1 MLALYLFS
9 LFLGGGLLAA
19 SLLGAI
25 GGHEFGGH
33 DHGAIGGHGA
43 DPSADHAAAK
53 IFSVR
58 ALIYGLFGFG
68 AAGSLLTALQAG
80 SFLTAIAAVVTGA
93 VSAVM
98 VTALFR
104 LVRAEELPPALGD
117 ESYIGLAGRVTLP
130 MQPGSPGT
138 IAVDQGARRITLRA
152 LPHPSRTGVN
162 TGAWKA
168 VVVVDMEHGVARVVP
183 VEDDL
188 IPEP

>member
-9 LFLGGGLLAA
+9 LILGGGLLAA
-19 SLLGAI
+19 SLLGAL

-33 DHGAIGGHGA
+33 DTGAIGGHGA
-43 DPSADHAAAK
+43 DPSAEHAAAK

-58 ALIYGLFGFG
+58 AMIYALFGFG
-68 AAGSLLTALQAG
+68 AAGSLLTALGAG
-80 SFLTAIAAVVTGA
+80 GLLTALTAVGTGVVT
-93 VSAVM
+93 SAL
-98 VTALFR
+98 VTTLFR
-104 LVRAEELPPALGD
+104 LVRAEELPQGPGD
-117 ESYIGLAGRVTLP
+117 EAYIGLAGRVTLP

-138 IAVDQGARRITLRA
+138 IAVDQGARRVSLRA
-152 LPHPSRTGVN
+152 LPHPSKAGLN
-162 TGAWKA
+162 TGDWRT